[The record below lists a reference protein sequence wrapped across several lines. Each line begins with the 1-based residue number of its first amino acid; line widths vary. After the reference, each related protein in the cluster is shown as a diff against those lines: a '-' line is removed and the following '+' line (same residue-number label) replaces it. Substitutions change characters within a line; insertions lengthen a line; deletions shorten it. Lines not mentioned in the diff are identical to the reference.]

1 MGALQDVTPNTNRT
15 VPVVFWESMLVVGT
29 GVWVMPKQ
37 YLSH

>member
-15 VPVVFWESMLVVGT
+15 VPVVFWELVVGT